1 MAGKTDMLVGRWHGA
16 FIHLPLQKVTC
27 GRRKVD
33 PNSELWHA
41 VLESTGQPAR
51 WG

>member
-1 MAGKTDMLVGRWHGA
+1 MLVGRWHGA
-16 FIHLPLQKVTC
+16 FVLLPLDLVTH

-33 PNSELWHA
+33 PSGELWHA

-51 WG
+51 LY